1 MLALLL
7 RFGFCLLGQILGD
20 SGGLA
25 LSIVCGEFRRKNPG
39 WLLSI
44 KVGDVDA
51 IPTERC
57 ATPVFSLS
65 HHRLPPTM
73 ADLRTVNE
81 LIAGSVGGAAQVLV
95 GQPLDTIKTRAQIAP
110 RECWLNLIPRR
121 RLITCGF
128 ASQGTCL
135 YASSRL
141 LRWEVDWGTQKGPM
155 DVFLQTVRKEGALGL
170 YKGIIYRVYMKS
182 VSHPFLGMLSPL
194 LGIAGVNSL
203 LFASYGLSKRIV
215 TPFGELSLPQIA
227 LAGAMAGAAN
237 AVLASPGEISVL

>member
-1 MLALLL
+1 MW
-7 RFGFCLLGQILGD
+7 RVQ
-20 SGGLA
+20 
-25 LSIVCGEFRRKNPG
+25 RKNPG

-44 KVGDVDA
+44 KASDVDA

-110 RECWLNLIPRR
+110 RKRWLNLIPRR
-121 RLITCGF
+121 MLIVCGF

-170 YKGIIYRVYMKS
+170 YKGVIYRVYLKS
-182 VSHPFLGMLSPL
+182 VSHPFFRDAFAPPRNRGRKLSPL
-194 LGIAGVNSL
+194 RVLRPIKANRNSVRRTIT
-203 LFASYGLSKRIV
+203 STNSPCWCYGWCCERR
-215 TPFGELSLPQIA
+215 A
-227 LAGAMAGAAN
+227 C
-237 AVLASPGEISVL
+237 